1 MINTLKDISKHIMLF
16 VIGGIIYVWMEIL
29 WRGYSHWS
37 MFLLGGLCFILIG
50 LVNEHISWDDP
61 LSMQMLYG
69 AVLITVLEF
78 LTGVIVN
85 IIFGLNV
92 WDYSNKP
99 LNYMGQICLSNSVL
113 WYFLA
118 GVAIALD
125 DYLRYLLFNE
135 EKPKYRI
142 F

>member
-1 MINTLKDISKHIMLF
+1 MLKILKHLTLLG
-16 VIGGIIYVWMEIL
+16 IGGIIYAWMEMV

-37 MFLLGGLCFILIG
+37 MFLLGGLCFVLIG
-50 LVNEHISWDDP
+50 LVNEHIAWDEP

-78 LTGVIVN
+78 LTGVVVN
-85 IIFGLNV
+85 IILGWDV
-92 WDYSNKP
+92 WDYSDHP
-99 LNYMGQICLSNSVL
+99 LNYMGQISLSSSVL
-113 WYFLA
+113 WYFLS
-118 GVAIALD
+118 GIGIAID
-125 DYLRYLLFNE
+125 DYLRYLLFKE